1 MSRPKMGS
9 RILQTADRRLAS
21 LKSIDDKLNL
31 GNNLTLTRYEQNI
44 DGLHNKIERYNK
56 LLAELDG
63 LRSEIKVDESTLG
76 QLSEQML
83 MGVAC
88 TYGKDSYEYKQ
99 AGGVRR
105 SERKRPAREVT
116 PAPA

>member
-9 RILQTADRRLAS
+9 RILKIADRRLAS
-21 LKSIDDKLNL
+21 LKSIDDKLNV
-31 GNNLTLTRYEQNI
+31 GNNLTLPRYEQTI
-44 DGLHNKIERYNK
+44 DGLHGKIERYNQ

-63 LRSEIKVDESTLG
+63 LRSEIKADEADLG

-88 TYGKDSYEYKQ
+88 TFGKDSYEYKK

-105 SERKRPAREVT
+105 SERKRPTRQVEVV
-116 PAPA
+116 PA